1 MEMAERWLLAPKKA
15 SIWLREFYF
24 SWRVRIHPLLCV
36 QEKKENY
43 SPWRARPRW
52 ATKIWICCCC
62 GYTSKSGQCFQEF
75 YSLSLLLEKKFDA
88 RISCSIDDTFCVR
101 DQPSSITNRN

>member
-62 GYTSKSGQCFQEF
+62 GYTSKSGQCFQEVHW
-75 YSLSLLLEKKFDA
+75 YYALSRNIPMDLL
-88 RISCSIDDTFCVR
+88 IWCCSKLPQLKNPVGI
-101 DQPSSITNRN
+101 

>member
-62 GYTSKSGQCFQEF
+62 GYTSKSGQCFQEVSF
-75 YSLSLLLEKKFDA
+75 AVLFPVTVVGKE
-88 RISCSIDDTFCVR
+88 V
-101 DQPSSITNRN
+101 

>member
-1 MEMAERWLLAPKKA
+1 MAERWLLAPKKA

-43 SPWRARPRW
+43 SPWRAS
-52 ATKIWICCCC
+52 I
-62 GYTSKSGQCFQEF
+62 SF
-75 YSLSLLLEKKFDA
+75 SLSFLPFVLPSFMKEQVHFNCT
-88 RISCSIDDTFCVR
+88 SCFMLVCLYNPLVERAI
-101 DQPSSITNRN
+101 IY